1 MPILLA
7 ISVLAVLII
16 VHESGH
22 FIAARAQGI
31 TVTRFSIGFGPVLWK
46 YQGKETEY
54 ALRAIPLGG
63 YVAFPDDELDEEI
76 AADDPGLLK
85 NRPVLDRAI
94 VISAGVIANL
104 IFAYLLMLTQLGW
117 VGIPELQPQP
127 GVLVSEIAQDVSSA
141 AAQAGL
147 KAKDVVIGVN
157 GKTLDAGMGA
167 VQSLMSV
174 IKESPNKA
182 VNLDVQRGDQVLS
195 LFVTPKSTA
204 DQVPRIGVK
213 LGPNGTVIRKKAT
226 SIPKLFGT
234 AAAEF
239 QSVVIQTVQG
249 FGQLITHFQET
260 ATQVSGP
267 VAIVAIGADIARTD
281 VSRLLQF
288 GALISINLAVINI
301 LPLPALDGGQLVF
314 LIVEAFRGKPLP
326 DEVQQGVMQTGL
338 FLLLG
343 LGMFL
348 IVRDTANLS
357 WVQNLLPQ

>member
-63 YVAFPDDELDEEI
+63 YVAFPDDELDEDI

-127 GVLVSEIAQDVSSA
+127 GVLVSEIAQDVSSSRS
-141 AAQAGL
+141 QSKGCRDWSKWENL
-147 KAKDVVIGVN
+147 GGRN
-157 GKTLDAGMGA
+157 GC
-167 VQSLMSV
+167 
-174 IKESPNKA
+174 SPS
-182 VNLDVQRGDQVLS
+182 LDVGHQRESQ
-195 LFVTPKSTA
+195 
-204 DQVPRIGVK
+204 
-213 LGPNGTVIRKKAT
+213 
-226 SIPKLFGT
+226 
-234 AAAEF
+234 
-239 QSVVIQTVQG
+239 QS
-249 FGQLITHFQET
+249 
-260 ATQVSGP
+260 
-267 VAIVAIGADIARTD
+267 R
-281 VSRLLQF
+281 
-288 GALISINLAVINI
+288 
-301 LPLPALDGGQLVF
+301 
-314 LIVEAFRGKPLP
+314 
-326 DEVQQGVMQTGL
+326 
-338 FLLLG
+338 
-343 LGMFL
+343 
-348 IVRDTANLS
+348 
-357 WVQNLLPQ
+357 

>member
-7 ISVLAVLII
+7 ISVLALLII
-16 VHESGH
+16 VHELGH
-22 FIAARAQGI
+22 FVAARAQGI
-31 TVTRFSIGFGPVLWK
+31 TVTCFSIGFGPVLWK

-63 YVAFPDDELDEEI
+63 YVAFPDDELGEDV
-76 AADDPGLLK
+76 ASDDPGLLK
-85 NRPVLDRAI
+85 NRPILDRAI

-127 GVLVSEIAQDVSSA
+127 GVLVSDIVKDVSSA

-147 KAKDVVIGVN
+147 QPKDVVIGVN
-157 GKTLDAGMGA
+157 GQTLESGDSA
-167 VQSLMSV
+167 VQALMST
-174 IKESPNKA
+174 IKDSPNTA
-182 VNLDVQRGDQVLS
+182 VSLEVKRGEQILS
-195 LFVTPKSTA
+195 LSVIPKIEA
-204 DQVPRIGVK
+204 DQVPRIGVR
-213 LGPNGTVIRKKAT
+213 LGPNGTVVRKKAT
-226 SIPKLFGT
+226 SLSKLFST
-234 AAAEF
+234 AATEF
-239 QSVVIQTVQG
+239 QRTVIQTVQG
-249 FGQLITHFQET
+249 FGQLISNFQET

-281 VSRLLQF
+281 ISRLLQF

-301 LPLPALDGGQLVF
+301 LPLPALDGGQLAF
-314 LIVEAFRGKPLP
+314 LLVEAFRGKPLP
-326 DEVQQGVMQTGL
+326 NDVQQGVMQTGL

-348 IVRDTANLS
+348 IVRDTANLA
-357 WVQNLLPQ
+357 WVQNLLSQ

>member
-63 YVAFPDDELDEEI
+63 YVAFPDDELDDDI

-147 KAKDVVIGVN
+147 KARDVVIGVN
-157 GKTLDAGMGA
+157 GKTLDAGA
-167 VQSLMSV
+167 
-174 IKESPNKA
+174 
-182 VNLDVQRGDQVLS
+182 
-195 LFVTPKSTA
+195 
-204 DQVPRIGVK
+204 
-213 LGPNGTVIRKKAT
+213 
-226 SIPKLFGT
+226 
-234 AAAEF
+234 
-239 QSVVIQTVQG
+239 
-249 FGQLITHFQET
+249 
-260 ATQVSGP
+260 GP
-267 VAIVAIGADIARTD
+267 VID
-281 VSRLLQF
+281 V
-288 GALISINLAVINI
+288 GY
-301 LPLPALDGGQLVF
+301 
-314 LIVEAFRGKPLP
+314 
-326 DEVQQGVMQTGL
+326 
-338 FLLLG
+338 
-343 LGMFL
+343 
-348 IVRDTANLS
+348 
-357 WVQNLLPQ
+357 